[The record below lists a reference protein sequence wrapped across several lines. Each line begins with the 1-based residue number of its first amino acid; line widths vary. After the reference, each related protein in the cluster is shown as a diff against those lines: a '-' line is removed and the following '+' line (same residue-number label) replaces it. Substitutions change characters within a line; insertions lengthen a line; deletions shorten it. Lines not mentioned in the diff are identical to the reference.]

1 MIKCRNA
8 YLLCSTNKST
18 NQPTFSI
25 FHDVVIII
33 TSVYIFIIHSAVSC
47 CGVYSPLAIDPTM
60 RYNGHLYCRAV
71 APPDAMTEE
80 GKMGRFLNPGNGG
93 FGRIISEDTYVD
105 KTGIIG
111 YLNRWLNKSER
122 YVCVSRARR
131 FGKTVAARTIQA
143 YYDNSCDSHDLFAPY
158 EIARDPS
165 YEMHINKY
173 DVIGLDVQSFFLLY
187 DDPQAFIKR
196 LEAAVLE
203 EVCAKWS
210 DIDGLKDMR
219 LVNALIKVHET
230 TGAKFV
236 FVIDEWD
243 AVFRYYPEDEALQKK
258 WIHFLRDMFKQG
270 GTDESVALVYMTG
283 ILPVKKYKTQ
293 SSLNQFRE
301 FSMLRPLLLEKY
313 VGFLPAEVDALCEKF
328 EMDRTEAAQWYD
340 GYMLPHEHHVYNP
353 CSVAQAMT
361 YRSYGSY
368 WTKTDTFESLLDY
381 INNDLDGVYQD
392 VMSMIGG
399 ERIGI
404 DTNAYDNSFT
414 LPKNKNHCFT
424 LLAHIGYLAYDEE
437 TSQVFIPNEEV
448 RLAFRGAL
456 EMCSWPEAIK
466 PYQRSQK
473 FIKAIHAE
481 DSATVARM
489 VEETHQYM
497 TSVLSYNNENALACV
512 VSVLCFYAENLYHVI
527 REFPTGKGF
536 ADIVLLPKKRVQKP
550 AIVIELKFN
559 KDVKAAIDQIH
570 DNQYPGR
577 LADFYGDLILVG
589 ISYDKKKA
597 HDCAIERIER
607 ELPPR
612 H

>member
-1 MIKCRNA
+1 
-8 YLLCSTNKST
+8 
-18 NQPTFSI
+18 
-25 FHDVVIII
+25 
-33 TSVYIFIIHSAVSC
+33 
-47 CGVYSPLAIDPTM
+47 
-60 RYNGHLYCRAV
+60 
-71 APPDAMTEE
+71 
-80 GKMGRFLNPGNGG
+80 MGRFLNPGNVG
-93 FGRIISEDTYVD
+93 FKQIIKPKTYVD
-105 KTGIIG
+105 KTGIIA
-111 YLNRWLNKSER
+111 YLNEWIDTDSRF
-122 YVCVSRARR
+122 VCVSRARR
-131 FGKTVAARTIQA
+131 FGKTVAAQTIQA

-165 YEMHINKY
+165 YEEHINKY
-173 DVIGLDVQSFFLLY
+173 DVIGLDVQSFFLLD

-196 LEAAVLE
+196 LETAVLE
-203 EVCAKWS
+203 EVCNKWS

-230 TGAKFV
+230 TGTKFV

-243 AVFRYYPEDEALQKK
+243 AVFRYYPKDDALQKK
-258 WIHFLRDMFKQG
+258 WIHFLRDMFKQAAMNPC
-270 GTDESVALVYMTG
+270 VALVYMTG

-301 FSMLRPLLLEKY
+301 FSMLRPLVLEKY

-328 EMDRTEAAQWYD
+328 DMDRAEAAQWYD

-368 WTKTDTFESLLDY
+368 WTQTDTFESLLDY

-399 ERIGI
+399 ERIVI
-404 DTNAYDNSFT
+404 DTNSYDNSFT
-414 LPKNKNHCFT
+414 TPQCKDDCFT
-424 LLAHIGYLAYDEE
+424 LLAHIGYLSYDAT

-448 RLAFRGAL
+448 RMAFRGAL
-456 EMCSWPEAIK
+456 KMCSWPEAIK

-473 FIKAIHAE
+473 FIEAIHAQ

-512 VSVLCFYAENLYHVI
+512 VSVLCFYAENVYHII

-536 ADIVLLPKKRVQKP
+536 ADIVLLPKKGIQNP

-597 HDCAIERIER
+597 HDCAIERVER
-607 ELPPR
+607 ELIPPR
-612 H
+612 HCPNNAL

>member
-1 MIKCRNA
+1 
-8 YLLCSTNKST
+8 
-18 NQPTFSI
+18 
-25 FHDVVIII
+25 
-33 TSVYIFIIHSAVSC
+33 
-47 CGVYSPLAIDPTM
+47 
-60 RYNGHLYCRAV
+60 
-71 APPDAMTEE
+71 MTEVDE
-80 GKMGRFLNPGNGG
+80 MGRFLNPGNVG
-93 FGRIISEDTYVD
+93 FQQIISEDTYVD
-105 KTGIIG
+105 KTGIIA
-111 YLNRWLNKSER
+111 YLNRWLNKSTR

-131 FGKTVAARTIQA
+131 FGKTVAARTIRA
-143 YYDNSCDSHDLFAPY
+143 YYDNSCDSRALFAPY

-165 YEMHINKY
+165 YEEHINKY
-173 DVIGLDVQSFFLLY
+173 DVIGLDVQSFFLLD

-196 LEAAVLE
+196 LETAVLE

-243 AVFRYYPEDEALQKK
+243 AVFRYYPDDEDLQKN
-258 WIHFLRDMFKQG
+258 WIHFLRDMFKQEDI
-270 GTDESVALVYMTG
+270 DESVALVYMTG

-293 SSLNQFRE
+293 SSLNQFFE
-301 FSMLRPLLLEKY
+301 YTMLRPLELEKY

-328 EMDRTEAAQWYD
+328 DMNRAEAAEWYD

-353 CSVAQAMT
+353 CSVARAMKSRT
-361 YRSYGSY
+361 YGSY

-381 INNDLDGVYQD
+381 INNDLDGVYSD

-399 ERIGI
+399 KRVVI
-404 DTNAYDNSFT
+404 DTNSYDNSFT

-448 RLAFRGAL
+448 RMAFRGAL
-456 EMCSWPEAIK
+456 KMCSWPESIK

-473 FIKAIHAE
+473 FIEAILCE

-512 VSVLCFYAENLYHVI
+512 VSVLCFYAENIYHVI

-536 ADIVLLPKKRVQKP
+536 ADIVLLPKKGVYNP

-559 KDVKAAIDQIH
+559 KDVKSAIDQIH

-597 HDCAIERIER
+597 HDCAIERVER
-607 ELPPR
+607 DLIPPSP
-612 H
+612 

>member
-47 CGVYSPLAIDPTM
+47 CGVYSPLAIAPTM

-243 AVFRYYPEDEALQKK
+243 AVFRYYPEDDALQKK

-328 EMDRTEAAQWYD
+328 DMDRAEAAQWYD

-456 EMCSWPEAIK
+456 EMCSWPESIK

-512 VSVLCFYAENLYHVI
+512 ISVLCFYAENLYHVI

-607 ELPPR
+607 E
-612 H
+612 

>member
-47 CGVYSPLAIDPTM
+47 CGVYSPLAIGPTM

-111 YLNRWLNKSER
+111 YLNRWPNKSER

-173 DVIGLDVQSFFLLY
+173 DVIGLDVQSFFQFSQ
-187 DDPQAFIKR
+187 DQETFVER
-196 LEAAVLE
+196 LAMAVQD
-203 EVCAKWS
+203 EVCEKWS
-210 DIDGLKDMR
+210 SIDGLGKMTLADAITT
-219 LVNALIKVHET
+219 VHIK

-243 AVFRYYPEDEALQKK
+243 AVFRYYPEDDELQKK

-301 FSMLRPLLLEKY
+301 FSMLRPLVLEKY

-424 LLAHIGYLAYDEE
+424 LLAHIGYLGYDEE

-456 EMCSWPEAIK
+456 EMCSWPESIK

-597 HDCAIERIER
+597 HDCVIERVER
-607 ELPPR
+607 E
-612 H
+612 

>member
-1 MIKCRNA
+1 MAPKI
-8 YLLCSTNKST
+8 
-18 NQPTFSI
+18 P
-25 FHDVVIII
+25 
-33 TSVYIFIIHSAVSC
+33 
-47 CGVYSPLAIDPTM
+47 
-60 RYNGHLYCRAV
+60 YNDTHRRQHARRVTIY
-71 APPDAMTEE
+71 EE
-80 GKMGRFLNPGNGG
+80 ATMGRFLNPGNGG
-93 FGRIISEDTYVD
+93 FRMIVKPETYVD
-105 KTGIIG
+105 KTGIIA
-111 YLNRWLNKSER
+111 YLNEWIDTDGRF
-122 YVCVSRARR
+122 VCVSRARR

-143 YYDNSCDSHDLFAPY
+143 YYDNSCDSHELFAPY
-158 EIARDPS
+158 EIARDSS
-165 YEMHINKY
+165 YEAHINKY
-173 DVIGLDVQSFFLLY
+173 NVIGLDVQTFFQFSQ
-187 DDPQAFIKR
+187 DHKTFVER
-196 LEAAVLE
+196 LERAVRD
-203 EVCAKWS
+203 EVCEKWS
-210 DIDGLKDMR
+210 SIDGLDEMT
-219 LVNALIKVHET
+219 LADALATVHET
-230 TGAKFV
+230 TGARFI

-243 AVFRYYPEDEALQKK
+243 AVFRYYPNDAALQKD

-301 FSMLRPLLLEKY
+301 FSMLRPLVLEKY

-328 EMDRTEAAQWYD
+328 DMNRAEAAEWYD

-353 CSVAQAMT
+353 CSVARAMKSRT
-361 YRSYGSY
+361 YGSY

-381 INNDLDGVYQD
+381 INNDLDGVYSD

-399 ERIGI
+399 KRVVI
-404 DTNAYDNSFT
+404 DTNSYDNSFT
-414 LPKNKNHCFT
+414 TPQCKDDCFT
-424 LLAHIGYLAYDEE
+424 LLAHIGYLAYDAT

-473 FIKAIHAE
+473 FIEAIHAE

-512 VSVLCFYAENLYHVI
+512 VSVLCFYAENQYLVI
-527 REFPTGKGF
+527 REFPSGKGF
-536 ADIVLLPKKRVQKP
+536 ADIVLLPKKRIQKP
-550 AIVIELKFN
+550 AIVVELKFN

-570 DNQYPGR
+570 DNQYPGQ

-597 HDCAIERIER
+597 HDCAIERFER
-607 ELPPR
+607 ER
-612 H
+612 G

>member
-1 MIKCRNA
+1 
-8 YLLCSTNKST
+8 
-18 NQPTFSI
+18 
-25 FHDVVIII
+25 
-33 TSVYIFIIHSAVSC
+33 
-47 CGVYSPLAIDPTM
+47 
-60 RYNGHLYCRAV
+60 
-71 APPDAMTEE
+71 
-80 GKMGRFLNPGNGG
+80 MGRFLNPGNGG
-93 FGRIISEDTYVD
+93 FERIISEDTYVD
-105 KTGIIG
+105 KTGIIA
-111 YLNRWLNKSER
+111 YLNRWLNKSTR

-131 FGKTVAARTIQA
+131 FGKTVAARTIRA
-143 YYDNSCDSHDLFAPY
+143 YYDKSCDSHDLFAPY

-165 YEMHINKY
+165 YEEHINKY
-173 DVIGLDVQSFFLLY
+173 DVIGLDVQTFFQFGQ
-187 DDPQAFIKR
+187 DHKTFVER
-196 LEAAVLE
+196 LAMAVRD
-203 EVCAKWS
+203 EVCEKWS
-210 DIDGLKDMR
+210 SIDGLGEMTLADAIAT
-219 LVNALIKVHET
+219 VHIK

-293 SSLNQFRE
+293 SSLNQFFE
-301 FSMLRPLLLEKY
+301 YTMLRPLELEKY

-328 EMDRTEAAQWYD
+328 DMNRAEAAEWYD

-353 CSVAQAMT
+353 CSVARAMKSRT
-361 YRSYGSY
+361 YGSY

-381 INNDLDGVYQD
+381 INNDLDGVYSD

-399 ERIGI
+399 KRVVI
-404 DTNAYDNSFT
+404 DTNSYDNSFT

-448 RLAFRGAL
+448 RMAFRGAL
-456 EMCSWPEAIK
+456 EMCSWPESIK

-473 FIKAIHAE
+473 FIEAILCE

-512 VSVLCFYAENLYHVI
+512 VSVLCFYAENIYHVI

-536 ADIVLLPKKRVQKP
+536 ADIVLLPKKGVYNP

-597 HDCAIERIER
+597 HDCAIERVER
-607 ELPPR
+607 DLIPPR
-612 H
+612 HCPNNAL